1 MIWRA
6 AALIALLAALAGC
19 GSDVDETQTAQT
31 YLAFAK
37 KATGRGAAPAKGP
50 VGLTRAVLASL
61 DRPADLV
68 TVEGRKVTAV
78 VLLVAENRGVE
89 TWSSVDDR
97 TVAVRQGM
105 LVATRGLGGD
115 LISADTPPLSRVA
128 SGSGTFVRTLVT
140 LNGEDAIVRSRYLCE
155 YSVVGSEDVVLVERR
170 YATRRV
176 QESCS
181 GDDGRFVNDHWLQGG
196 TLRQSRQWAGRDLG
210 YITIGR
216 LRE

>member
-1 MIWRA
+1 MIRRS
-6 AALIALLAALAGC
+6 AALLALLAALAAC

-37 KATGRGAAPAKGP
+37 KLTGRGQAPAAGP
-50 VGLTRAVLASL
+50 VGLTRAVLAGL
-61 DRPADLV
+61 GRPADLV
-68 TVEGRKVTAV
+68 TVESRKVTAV
-78 VLLVAENRGVE
+78 VLYVAANGGVE

-97 TVAVRQGM
+97 TVSVRQGM

-115 LISADTPPLSRVA
+115 LIAADTPPLSRVA

-140 LNGEDAIVRSRYLCE
+140 LSGEDAIVRSRYLCE
-155 YSVVGSEDVVLVERR
+155 YAVVGSEDVVLVERR
-170 YATRRV
+170 YTTRRV

-216 LRE
+216 LRD